1 MKKHVSTGIIG
12 VLIISLS
19 IITGRSFLI
28 QRIPEPIIAG
38 PGVTEVR
45 MLSDWYPGLRG
56 SRGDTEV
63 FILRGDEPGGSM
75 LVLGGVHPNEPG
87 AFITAVLLVENA
99 RPAKGTL
106 YVIPRANR
114 SGFTHTA
121 PQEGHPPF
129 FAFETASGSTR
140 TFRFGSR
147 LTNPLDQWPDPDIH
161 IHAHSGQRRSGS
173 ETRNLNRGFPGVS
186 GGTFTE
192 RIAYGITQF
201 VREQNVTITID
212 LHEASPEYP
221 VNNAMVSHERAM
233 HLAANVVLGL
243 EMQDITI
250 GLEPSPPALRGL
262 SHRELGDATNTFS
275 VLLESANPA
284 QGRLRG
290 RTDVDLVLTGRC
302 PYYVRAHAL
311 GRLFVPF
318 DENGHPMENRVGRHM
333 ATIAEFAFVLG
344 LEHPEYE
351 MIIEGIP
358 GYHELQERGIGAFLL

>member
-1 MKKHVSTGIIG
+1 
-12 VLIISLS
+12 
-19 IITGRSFLI
+19 
-28 QRIPEPIIAG
+28 
-38 PGVTEVR
+38 
-45 MLSDWYPGLRG
+45 
-56 SRGDTEV
+56 
-63 FILRGDEPGGSM
+63 
-75 LVLGGVHPNEPG
+75 
-87 AFITAVLLVENA
+87 
-99 RPAKGTL
+99 
-106 YVIPRANR
+106 
-114 SGFTHTA
+114 
-121 PQEGHPPF
+121 
-129 FAFETASGSTR
+129 
-140 TFRFGSR
+140 
-147 LTNPLDQWPDPDIH
+147 
-161 IHAHSGQRRSGS
+161 
-173 ETRNLNRGFPGVS
+173 
-186 GGTFTE
+186 
-192 RIAYGITQF
+192 
-201 VREQNVTITID
+201 
-212 LHEASPEYP
+212 
-221 VNNAMVSHERAM
+221 
-233 HLAANVVLGL
+233 
-243 EMQDITI
+243 MQDITI